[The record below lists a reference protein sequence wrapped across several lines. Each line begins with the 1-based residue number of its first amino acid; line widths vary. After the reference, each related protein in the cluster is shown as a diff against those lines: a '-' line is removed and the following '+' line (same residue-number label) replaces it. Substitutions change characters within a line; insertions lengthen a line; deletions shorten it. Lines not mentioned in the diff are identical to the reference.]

1 MGLESINKA
10 SAATQSVQTTA
21 PVTANV
27 QAAGSSTQTADY
39 TAAQAVQLSL
49 GQDSASPESQESKA
63 TLADVKDISKV
74 LNSNTVAEFGVYEPM
89 NRITIKIK
97 DKETGE
103 AVELVHFSKL
113 NRQRCRCYAIAQLPP
128 RAVIRFT
135 EGRANKTPLQQI
147 RVAQHTLVGNA
158 IKY

>member
-1 MGLESINKA
+1 MGLESINNA

-39 TAAQAVQLSL
+39 ASSQAAQAAQAVQLPL
-49 GQDSASPESQESKA
+49 GQDSASAENAESKV

-74 LNSNTVAEFGVYEPM
+74 LNNNTVAEFGVYEPM

-103 AVELVHFSKL
+103 VLKEIPSEKMLKMFTKACELAGL
-113 NRQRCRCYAIAQLPP
+113 
-128 RAVIRFT
+128 
-135 EGRANKTPLQQI
+135 
-147 RVAQHTLVGNA
+147 LVDE
-158 IKY
+158 KM